1 MRCATLRTVAQAVG
15 KRVLLTMSGK
25 PKLEK
30 TMPDPFDSDYVNLTS
45 PAVSHYAVVPSDGA
59 DLPVRPRAIYV
70 NASGTAALRDN
81 AGEVITYELTAGAIL
96 SIRPVRVLATGT
108 TAQLVAWY

>member
-1 MRCATLRTVAQAVG
+1 
-15 KRVLLTMSGK
+15 
-25 PKLEK
+25 
-30 TMPDPFDSDYVNLTS
+30 MPDPFDSDYVNLTS
-45 PAVSHYAVVPSDGA
+45 PAVSHYTIIPSDGA

-70 NASGTAALRDN
+70 NAGGTAVLQDN
-81 AGEVITYELTAGAIL
+81 DGEIVSYDLGAGAVL